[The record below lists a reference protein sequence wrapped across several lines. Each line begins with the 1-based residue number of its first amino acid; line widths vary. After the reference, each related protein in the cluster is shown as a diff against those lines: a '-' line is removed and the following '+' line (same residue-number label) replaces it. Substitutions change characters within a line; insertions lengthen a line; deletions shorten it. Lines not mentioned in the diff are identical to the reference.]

1 LRIEKKEHVLTKNK
15 LTWIPSRLLFFDTE
29 AYLKETSSTEIEHTF
44 RLGTAIYV
52 EITKAGK
59 EKRRKVYKYYSKDE
73 FFDILLSLVQQKTP
87 LYVLAANVWYDLR
100 NTDVLTKLVDNGFEI
115 TTFINKARVVIIH
128 VKGKEGT
135 IFFLDTLNYLPFPV
149 RQLGEKMG
157 KPKLE
162 VDFDRV
168 SDRDLMR
175 YCLRDTEII
184 TEAML
189 EWIRFIHKEN
199 LGGFAKS
206 LASQALAA
214 FRHRFMHHR
223 IVIHNKKD
231 ITEFERAG
239 YFGGRTECFYIG
251 EVKETPIYDVDVNSM
266 YPYVMANYPV
276 PIRHIGY
283 KENVNIDKLGYL
295 LNKYCIIAEVEIETD
310 KPYYP
315 LRQKGKCIYPIGR
328 FTTTLPTASLMRAY
342 NHGHIIRVIKLAAY
356 IKANM
361 FKDYVM
367 YFYNLKEK
375 ARKEGNKIDY
385 MLAKLFLNSLYGKFG
400 QKVDKI
406 ISTGELKKTMWGR
419 EEVYY
424 TDTKKYTV
432 INYLGNRWEELEL
445 NAEEGW
451 NSFVAI
457 AAHITDYARNIL
469 VDYIE
474 KAGWENVY
482 YCDTDSLFVNE
493 KGYKRL
499 QNDLSDVELGKLKLE
514 KKINHLVIYGLKDYI
529 ADDTIKIK
537 GIPQRAVK
545 KDNNTYIVEIFP
557 KALSDLKEGITKPY
571 KTIKKTKVLK
581 RQYDKG
587 IVTDTGKV
595 IPISL
600 V

>member
-1 LRIEKKEHVLTKNK
+1 MRIEKKEHVLSKNK
-15 LTWIPSRLLFFDTE
+15 LTWIPSHLLFFDTE
-29 AYLKETSSTEIEHTF
+29 AYLKERSLTETEHIF
-44 RLGTAIYV
+44 RLGTAIYI
-52 EITKAGK
+52 EITKSGK
-59 EKRRKVYKYYSKDE
+59 EKKREVYKFHSKDE
-73 FFDILLSLVQQKTP
+73 FFNILLSLVQRKTP

-115 TTFINKARVVIIH
+115 TTFIQKARVTIIH
-128 VKGKEGT
+128 AKSEKGT

-149 RQLGEKMG
+149 KELGKKIG
-157 KPKLE
+157 RPKLE
-162 VDFDRV
+162 VNFSKV
-168 SDRDLMR
+168 SDRDLAK

-184 TEAML
+184 TESML
-189 EWIRFIHKEN
+189 EWIRFIHREN
-199 LGGFAKS
+199 LGSFAKS

-223 IVIHNKKD
+223 IIIHNKKEITD
-231 ITEFERAG
+231 IERAG

-251 EVKETPIYDVDVNSM
+251 KVKETPIYDLDVNSM
-266 YPYVMANYPV
+266 YPYVMASYDV

-283 KENVNIDKLGYL
+283 LENPTLEKLGRL
-295 LNKYCIIAEVEIETD
+295 LRKYCIIAEVEIETN

-342 NHGHIIRVIKLAAY
+342 NHGHIKRIIKLAAY
-356 IKANM
+356 IKANV

-375 ARKEGNKIDY
+375 ARKEGKKIDY
-385 MLAKLFLNSLYGKFG
+385 MLAKLFLNSIYGKFG
-400 QKVDKI
+400 QRIDKI

-424 TDTKKYTV
+424 ADTKKHTV

-457 AAHITDYARNIL
+457 AAHITDYARNVL

-493 KGYKRL
+493 KGYQRL
-499 QNDLSDVELGKLKLE
+499 QDDLSDVELGKLKLE

-545 KDNNTYIVEIFP
+545 KDDNTYIVDIFP

-587 IVTDTGKV
+587 VVTDSGKV
-595 IPISL
+595 IPISMQ
-600 V
+600 